1 MATLQKIRNR
11 AGLLV
16 AVIGVALIAF
26 ILGDLLT
33 SGNTFF
39 RKYQDKAF
47 VVDGDIVS
55 TQQYFD
61 RVTEWEEF
69 QKMIS
74 GENSLDENS
83 TSQIRDIVF
92 QQMVK
97 ERILDLQSKKL
108 GLAVSKE
115 EINDLVHGE
124 SVSPLLQQLPLFVDP
139 QTGVFDKDAL
149 LGFLSTINADEA
161 TLPPEQV
168 AMVREYRSIWLF
180 IENLIKYQRLEEKYG
195 LLLSS
200 AVMVNDVEAEST
212 FSYSQESA
220 DIMYAVKNYY
230 SIPDS
235 VASVTDAD
243 VKKFYSENQHMFKTD
258 VPIAKVTYFT
268 KEIVPSDEDFDEIES
283 MTPEVHE
290 KLLTTANPASVVSDY
305 SDVPFN
311 DVYVSAKSLTP
322 DQRSFVQSADVSD
335 VYGPFRDG
343 DSFKLFKYIAK
354 TVAPDSVRIR
364 MIGIPENM
372 LNDSLVT
379 AFVDSLHTVI
389 KEGKDFSEVANELN
403 PQSNGGEVGWVR
415 EIDLLQAG
423 PDVAQK
429 IFSIPVGTVSKL
441 NMPGQQAL
449 IYVEE
454 KTKPVDKYKLAV
466 VNMPVIV
473 SDKTQNNI
481 DNELNQLVSNPD
493 LKTNFTQ
500 LAQEKG
506 YSVIPSQTI
515 SATDH
520 LLGQIQGSRQVINW
534 AFNEKEGAIKKFDL
548 SRNRIVA
555 RVDKIMPSGFVPL
568 SEVSDNIRSLLLR
581 DKKAEKIISDLES
594 KNLTT
599 LTDYSLA
606 MDVEVDS
613 VRFVDFNTPNITNL
627 GNEPMLNA
635 YAAYAPLNT
644 VIGPLKGNMGVFVI
658 NVIDRDKSEGDYDA
672 EEQKAEIHSNTLYR
686 LQFQAIEVLKDKMNV
701 VDNRYKFY

>member
-16 AVIGVALIAF
+16 AVIGVALVAF

-33 SGNTFF
+33 SGSTFF
-39 RKYQDKAF
+39 QKYQDKAF

-74 GENSLDENS
+74 GENSLDENA
-83 TSQIRDIVF
+83 TSQIRDIVY

-97 ERILDLQSKKL
+97 ERVLDLQSKKL

-139 QTGVFDKDAL
+139 QTGVFDKEAL
-149 LGFLSTINADEA
+149 INFLSTINADEA

-168 AMVREYRSIWLF
+168 AMIRQYKSIWLF

-195 LLLSS
+195 SLLSS
-200 AVMVNDVEAEST
+200 AVMVNDVEAESR
-212 FSYSQESA
+212 FAHSQEST
-220 DIMYAVKNYY
+220 DILYVVQNYY

-235 VASVTDAD
+235 VATVSDAD
-243 VKKFYSENQHMFKTD
+243 IKKYYNDNQHMFKSN
-258 VPIAKVTYFT
+258 VPMAKVTYFT
-268 KEIVPSDEDFDEIES
+268 KEIVPSDEDFDEIEKL
-283 MTPEVHE
+283 TPEVHD

-343 DSFKLFKYIAK
+343 DSFKLFKYMGK

-379 AFVDSLHTVI
+379 AFVDSLHTEI
-389 KEGKDFSEVANELN
+389 KEGRDFSEVADELN
-403 PQSNGGEVGWVR
+403 PQSNGGEVGWLR
-415 EIDLLQAG
+415 EIDLVQAG

-429 IFSIPVGTVSKL
+429 IFSTPVGTVSKL

-481 DNELNQLVSNPD
+481 DNELNQLVSDPEI
-493 LKTNFTQ
+493 KTNFTQ

-520 LLGQIQGSRQVINW
+520 LLGQIQGSRQVVNW

-555 RVDKIMPSGFVPL
+555 RVDKIMPSGAVPL

-581 DKKAEKIISDLES
+581 DKKAEKIINDLES
-594 KNLTT
+594 KNLTS
-599 LTDYSLA
+599 LNDYSEA
-606 MDVEVDS
+606 MDSEIDS
-613 VRFVDFNTPNITNL
+613 VRFVDFNTSNITNL
-627 GNEPMLNA
+627 GNEPILNA

-658 NVIDRDKSEGDYDA
+658 NVIDRDKTEGEYDV

-686 LQFQAIEVLKDKMNV
+686 LQSQAIEVLKEKMNV